1 MAFLDLLTKVRH
13 NINAIVKNQGYEN
26 VNFSVDASKPGF
38 GDITCNVA
46 FLLSKQ
52 LKPHPHD
59 ISKIISSL
67 YPIERNSEIKNVTAH
82 PQAILILK

>member
-13 NINAIVKNQGYEN
+13 NINEIVKNQGYEN

-46 FLLSKQ
+46 FLLSKH
-52 LKPHPHD
+52 LKQHPHD

-67 YPIERNSEIKNVTAH
+67 YPIEPNLSLIH
-82 PQAILILK
+82 ILTLPTTPYV